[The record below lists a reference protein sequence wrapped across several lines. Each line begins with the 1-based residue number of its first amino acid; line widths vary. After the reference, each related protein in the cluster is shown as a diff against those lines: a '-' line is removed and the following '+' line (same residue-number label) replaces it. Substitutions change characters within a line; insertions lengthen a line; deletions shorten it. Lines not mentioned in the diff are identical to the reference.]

1 MEEVEQME
9 DGSWRTRSVL
19 EFVAGDG
26 DEVVVECHAKH
37 EVLGDGIKTGAHR
50 IKIGE
55 GRTIMNLSGI
65 LSTPADLILI
75 STIC

>member
-19 EFVAGDG
+19 EFVAGDA

-37 EVLGDGIKTGAHR
+37 EVLGDATKTMAHR
-50 IKIGE
+50 IKIG
-55 GRTIMNLSGI
+55 RCRIWVIFKAVQYT
-65 LSTPADLILI
+65 
-75 STIC
+75 CF